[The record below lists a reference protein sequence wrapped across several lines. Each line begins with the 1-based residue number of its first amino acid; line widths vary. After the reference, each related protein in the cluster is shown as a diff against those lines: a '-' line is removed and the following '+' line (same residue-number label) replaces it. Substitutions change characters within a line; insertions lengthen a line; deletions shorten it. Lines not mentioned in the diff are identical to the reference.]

1 MTPGKRDRTLLV
13 VWGAMVAS
21 ILVYAAVAAAE
32 LSAGAPSPPRSGVDL
47 WLEVE
52 AAGTAWAAIV
62 LWKTRRSDPLRSGA
76 LAPATS
82 AGRSALRR
90 VSIVCWALVE
100 SIGIFGLL
108 LVFLRR
114 TPIPGAVFL
123 GAALLI
129 ELSLFPRVPAR
140 PGAPGVGA

>member
-1 MTPGKRDRTLLV
+1 MTPAARDRTLFA

-21 ILVYAAVAAAE
+21 ILVYAAVAAWA
-32 LSAGAPSPPRSGVDL
+32 LRGSAPSPSRSGVDL
-47 WLEVE
+47 WLDVE

-62 LWKTRRSDPLRSGA
+62 LWKTRRSDLLRSGA
-76 LAPATS
+76 LDPATP

-100 SIGIFGLL
+100 SIAIFGLV

-123 GAALLI
+123 GAALAI
-129 ELSLFPRVPAR
+129 ELSLFPRAPAR
-140 PGAPGVGA
+140 PGAPGVGV